1 VPRAL
6 GQDIE
11 LMRVGMRSGWMP
23 PKEAMGQVPSQFEP
37 FTGSDVTADP
47 LYAPFK
53 NFPPEIGEADRARLA
68 AAGRDLLAQTVQPAF
83 AAMKRFVEQEYIPAC
98 RPSLAASTLPAG
110 PAYYAMAVRE
120 NTTTTLTPEQ
130 VHQIG
135 LREVERIHGEMDK
148 VIASLGFK
156 GTRVEFMDSIRKDP
170 RFYFT
175 KGEDMLVAYRDIAKR
190 VDAELPKLFAELPR
204 LPYGVR
210 AMEDYEGD
218 NAEHYT
224 PGALDGSR
232 AGFFEANVHSLST
245 RPKYDMEDTLLH
257 EAVPGHHLQNARAQE
272 IKDLPAFRRAGW
284 YVAYGEGWALY
295 AESLGPEV
303 GLLQDPYSKM
313 GALSWE
319 AVRACRLVVDTGL
332 HAFGWTRDKAI
343 HYMVENAGIN
353 EGFAAAEVDRYIVTP
368 GQALGYKIGELK
380 IKELRAKAQ
389 AALGDKFD
397 IRHFH
402 NALLDDGPLPLTLLE
417 KRIDEW
423 IAAQAAA
430 GKRFSK

>member
-1 VPRAL
+1 
-6 GQDIE
+6 
-11 LMRVGMRSGWMP
+11 
-23 PKEAMGQVPSQFEP
+23 
-37 FTGSDVTADP
+37 
-47 LYAPFK
+47 
-53 NFPPEIGEADRARLA
+53 
-68 AAGRDLLAQTVQPAF
+68 
-83 AAMKRFVEQEYIPAC
+83 
-98 RPSLAASTLPAG
+98 
-110 PAYYAMAVRE
+110 
-120 NTTTTLTPEQ
+120 
-130 VHQIG
+130 
-135 LREVERIHGEMDK
+135 
-148 VIASLGFK
+148 
-156 GTRVEFMDSIRKDP
+156 
-170 RFYFT
+170 
-175 KGEDMLVAYRDIAKR
+175 
-190 VDAELPKLFAELPR
+190 
-204 LPYGVR
+204 
-210 AMEDYEGD
+210 
-218 NAEHYT
+218 
-224 PGALDGSR
+224 
-232 AGFFEANVHSLST
+232 
-245 RPKYDMEDTLLH
+245 
-257 EAVPGHHLQNARAQE
+257 
-272 IKDLPAFRRAGW
+272 
-284 YVAYGEGWALY
+284 
-295 AESLGPEV
+295 
-303 GLLQDPYSKM
+303 M